1 MALNPLMS
9 LKETLIEYLEDN
21 GASHLK
27 TLYDANP
34 NEKESTIRG
43 RINENLNKCFKRIS
57 RGVYIAITGDSQT
70 LLIEGNA
77 WDAID
82 DFEDESFDAIITDPP
97 YSALDHQM
105 QTGSTR
111 PRNLKKGWDFETND
125 IDEELF
131 SKMLRVLKPRG
142 HFFCFMPSCK
152 HDTIDYIYSQVKLAE
167 KAGFTFNSQW
177 VWDKKV
183 ISLGYNGRPRH
194 ELILFFSKDKRKM
207 TNDRSIPDV
216 LAFKRLMGKNQ
227 KIHQTE
233 KPGDLIM
240 KLVEFA
246 TDPGD
251 IILDPFAGS
260 FSLGLACQELGRH
273 AIGIELNKEFAKAAA
288 DRMRSRM
295 DLC

>member
-1 MALNPLMS
+1 LNKPLMS
-9 LKETLIEYLEDN
+9 LKETLIEFLEEN

-27 TLYDANP
+27 ELYEANP
-34 NEKESTIRG
+34 NEKETTIRG
-43 RINENLNKCFKRIS
+43 RLNENINKCFKRIS
-57 RGVYIAITGDSQT
+57 RGVYIAISGDSQT

-82 DFEDESFDAIITDPP
+82 DFEDDSFDAIITDPP
-97 YSALDHQM
+97 YSVLNYQM

-111 PRNLKKGWDFETND
+111 PRNLKKGWDFETKD

-131 SKMLRVLKPRG
+131 SKMLRVLKPGG
-142 HFFCFMPSCK
+142 HFFCFMPACK
-152 HDTIDYIYSQVKLAE
+152 HDTIDYIYEQVKLAE

-177 VWDKKV
+177 VWDKGV

-194 ELILFFSKDKRKM
+194 ELIMFFSKGKRRM
-207 TNDRSIPDV
+207 TSDRSIPDV
-216 LAFKRLMGKNQ
+216 LAYRRLMSLKK

-233 KPGDLIM
+233 KPVDLIAE
-240 KLVEFA
+240 LVKFT

-260 FSLGLACQELGRH
+260 FSLGSACRKLGRH
-273 AIGIELNKEFAKAAA
+273 AIGIELSKDYINASWNRMKEQ
-288 DRMRSRM
+288 
-295 DLC
+295 C